1 MLYCDWSSDV
11 CSSDLVCLRD
21 AGFRRLAVDEDMA
34 RAARALTAPV
44 FDAGQMQL
52 VAKIADEFLIFLHR
66 DRCTVD
72 NECSHFRSPVHEKIT
87 NITIILVA

>member
-1 MLYCDWSSDV
+1 MFPLQ
-11 CSSDLVCLRD
+11 LVCLRD
-21 AGFRRLAVDEDMA
+21 AGFRRLAVDEDVA
-34 RAARALTAPV
+34 GAAGTLAASVLHR
-44 FDAGQMQL
+44 GQVQGIPQ
-52 VAKIADEFLIFLHR
+52 IADEFLIFLHR

>member
-1 MLYCDWSSDV
+1 MFPLQ
-11 CSSDLVCLRD
+11 LVCLRD

-44 FDAGQMQL
+44 LDAGQMQL